1 MIWTGVSEKSG
12 ESYFYS
18 VSARIRSL
26 ARAAAPRRARG
37 YLWVWPH
44 VHVVS
49 CAHRISDL
57 TRSTRSRRGEGACDV
72 SRGGAYSWCADSDLA
87 QPLKR

>member
-26 ARAAAPRRARG
+26 ARAAAPRRARRG
-37 YLWVWPH
+37 MLAMRACRLSCRVRIASLISHARLDLVVAKGLAMYLEEECIVGAPT
-44 VHVVS
+44 
-49 CAHRISDL
+49 AISL
-57 TRSTRSRRGEGACDV
+57 S
-72 SRGGAYSWCADSDLA
+72 L
-87 QPLKR
+87 